1 MGSPE
6 SEEGEETEER
16 HGNGKYIFYS
26 CVGVLVP
33 LNRFFHQPLFQ
44 KRNLMFANS

>member
-6 SEEGEETEER
+6 SGEGEGTEER

-33 LNRFFHQPLFQ
+33 LNRFFSSALISE
-44 KRNLMFANS
+44 M